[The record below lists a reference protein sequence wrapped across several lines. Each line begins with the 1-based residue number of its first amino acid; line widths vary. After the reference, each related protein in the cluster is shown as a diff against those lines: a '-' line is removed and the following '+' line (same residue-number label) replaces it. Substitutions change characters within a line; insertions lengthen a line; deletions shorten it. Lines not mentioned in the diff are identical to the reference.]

1 MSRSRNTEKESV
13 WAALRIGRD
22 EEGELCLPRIVA
34 RQPKRG
40 DIHPLPKSV
49 LAGALK
55 TIPVEYLY
63 GLSHVE
69 LRARQGRIGDPFGAY
84 RPGEK
89 VIILY
94 SLPKLWV
101 VDLMSDGG
109 QKDLEAFGTRVSQH
123 GRQWHVYWPSEAGL
137 AVWFFKEAVT
147 HELGHHF
154 CHQYENKRGRI
165 RGVKFRETNANLHS
179 FRLTR
184 EMFNRLKRRRK
195 LQQDKQIRVPALFR

>member
-22 EEGELCLPRIVA
+22 EDGAPNLPRITA
-34 RQPKRG
+34 RRPKRG
-40 DIHPLPKSV
+40 DVHPLPKSI

-55 TIPVEYLY
+55 TIPVEYIY
-63 GLSHVE
+63 GLSRIE
-69 LRARQGRIGDPFGAY
+69 LRARRGRIGDPFGAY
-84 RPGEK
+84 RPDEK

-94 SLPKLWV
+94 SLPRLWV
-101 VDLMSDGG
+101 VDLMSEGG
-109 QKDLEAFGTRVSQH
+109 QKDLEAFGARVSQQ
-123 GRQWHVYWPSEAGL
+123 GCQWHVYWPSEAGL
-137 AVWFFKEAVT
+137 AVWFFKEVVT

-154 CHQYENKRGRI
+154 SSQYEKKRGRI
-165 RGVKFRETNANLHS
+165 RGVKFREMNANLHS

-195 LQQDKQIRVPALFR
+195 LKQDK